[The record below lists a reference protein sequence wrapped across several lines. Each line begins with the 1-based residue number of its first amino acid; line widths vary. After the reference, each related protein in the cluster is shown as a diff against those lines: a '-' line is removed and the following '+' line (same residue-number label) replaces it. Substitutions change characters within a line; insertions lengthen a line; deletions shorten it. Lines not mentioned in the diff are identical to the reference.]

1 MECISHFIL
10 MFEDKIHIRHGNKN
24 TVFPETLACLCSQC
38 HTLRFGAVDDH
49 LKTSGIDELLNV
61 LHTVNVTACTDFD
74 FNITV
79 DIEDNLY
86 VALMLFICPGQVKNH
101 DFINTAVIIEFC
113 EFNDIRIFL
122 VIVSGFDR
130 FSIL

>member
-1 MECISHFIL
+1 MECISHLIL

-24 TVFPETLACLCSQC
+24 TIFSETPACLSSKC

-49 LKTSGIDELLNV
+49 LKTSCVDELLNV
-61 LHTVNVTACTDFD
+61 LHAVNVAACTDFD
-74 FNITV
+74 LNITV
-79 DIEDNLY
+79 DIADNLY

-113 EFNDIRIFL
+113 KFNDIRIFL